1 MLTYNSGTSYFCQSV
16 LFEQKKPILKMLILK
31 DEHHFNNDNF

>member
-1 MLTYNSGTSYFCQSV
+1 MTVGKAIFARAFYLDIT
-16 LFEQKKPILKMLILK
+16 KPILKKFILK